1 MRLWHV
7 ELLPYLP
14 DLQFKGQLRE
24 IIAMLRNW
32 KNGDS
37 LGNLLVNLAL
47 DYPKSHLTEYF
58 KIYYSEYERRY
69 NKKINKK
76 FLDEF
81 IEFADSGFT
90 ENNIFKN
97 WHNKEYLR
105 ICMANLY
112 EKYAYA
118 VGKTKITD
126 KDWNTLIL
134 GYKKITGE
142 EYMI

>member
-1 MRLWHV
+1 MRLWHI

-14 DLQFKGQLRE
+14 DLQFRGQLRE
-24 IIAMLRNW
+24 IIVMMRNW

-58 KIYYSEYERRY
+58 KIYYAEYERRY

-81 IEFADSGFT
+81 IEFADSEFT
-90 ENNIFKN
+90 ENKIFKN

-126 KDWNTLIL
+126 KDWDTLIL
-134 GYKKITGE
+134 GYKNITGE

>member
-14 DLQFKGQLRE
+14 DLQFRGQLRE

-58 KIYYSEYERRY
+58 KMYYAEYERRY
-69 NKKINKK
+69 NKKIDKK
-76 FLDEF
+76 FLEEF
-81 IEFADSGFT
+81 IEFANSEFT
-90 ENNIFKN
+90 ENKIFKN

-118 VGKTKITD
+118 VGKTKLSD
-126 KDWNTLIL
+126 NDWNKLIY
-134 GYKKITGE
+134 GYYKITGE
-142 EYMI
+142 KYEI